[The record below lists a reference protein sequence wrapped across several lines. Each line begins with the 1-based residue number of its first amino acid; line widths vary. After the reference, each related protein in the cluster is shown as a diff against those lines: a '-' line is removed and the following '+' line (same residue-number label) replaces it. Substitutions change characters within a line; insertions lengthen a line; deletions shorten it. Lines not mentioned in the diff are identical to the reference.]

1 MKQELKQECSWQIIN
16 FMNGLRQVVI
26 EILLKDP
33 ECLAFFPPAI
43 DLNRPD
49 QQRDE
54 FFIIKEMYKK
64 MNKV

>member
-33 ECLAFFPPAI
+33 DECLAFFPPAI
-43 DLNRPD
+43 D
-49 QQRDE
+49 
-54 FFIIKEMYKK
+54 
-64 MNKV
+64 